1 MEHSTTMSNVDDAN
15 EINEMFFDNNL
26 EMYEDLNDTVTSIT
40 RNPVFQPAI
49 GSILVISIC
58 YH

>member
-40 RNPVFQPAI
+40 RNPVFQRAV
-49 GSILVISIC
+49 SH
-58 YH
+58 Y